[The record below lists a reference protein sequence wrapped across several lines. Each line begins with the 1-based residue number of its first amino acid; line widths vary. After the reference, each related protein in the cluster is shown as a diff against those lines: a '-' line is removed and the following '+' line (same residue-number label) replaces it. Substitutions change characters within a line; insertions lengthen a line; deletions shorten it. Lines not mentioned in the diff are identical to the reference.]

1 MDEVKKTIEQMSFRE
16 AMQELEG
23 IVGILESNTLE
34 LEDSLS
40 NYERG
45 IALLSSLRTRL
56 AEAQQKIDV
65 LVGELEETAQDEE
78 IDTTLP

>member
-78 IDTTLP
+78 IDTTLS

>member
-16 AMQELEG
+16 AMQELER

-78 IDTTLP
+78 IDTTLS